1 MNDEP
6 APGQSWCETLFHA
19 HARGLILYGR
29 ALGLSH
35 GEAEDVVQETFLA
48 LLKLPAPP
56 DEPGRYLLR
65 AFRNRSV
72 NFRRGLWRRVAREF
86 EARSW
91 FEPADTDDPAT
102 AVAMRCLRTLPAE
115 QREVIVLKI
124 WHGHT
129 FQEIA
134 DLLDLSPN
142 TIAGRYRYG
151 LQRLRTCLEKRQR
164 NRNALAALHEPDE
177 LTERLGEPLAFLD
190 AARSVPH
197 P

>member
-1 MNDEP
+1 M
-6 APGQSWCETLFHA
+6 
-19 HARGLILYGR
+19 
-29 ALGLSH
+29 
-35 GEAEDVVQETFLA
+35 QETFLA

-72 NFRRGLWRRVAREF
+72 NFRRSLWRRVAREF
-86 EARSW
+86 EARNW
-91 FEPADTDDPAT
+91 FESADAADASDPAT
-102 AVAMRCLRTLPAE
+102 AVAMRCLATLPVE

-129 FQEIA
+129 FQAIA

-164 NRNALAALHEPDE
+164 NLNALDALHEPDE